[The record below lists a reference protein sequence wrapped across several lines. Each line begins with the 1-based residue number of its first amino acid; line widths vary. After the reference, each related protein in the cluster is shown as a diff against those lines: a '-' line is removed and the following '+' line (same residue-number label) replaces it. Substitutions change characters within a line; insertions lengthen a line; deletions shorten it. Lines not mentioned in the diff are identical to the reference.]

1 MRIMAKHAFFLCGED
16 EIEPCFHQC
25 SIHFLLLI
33 NKQTKYRYVML
44 NLSIFSS
51 SSGVNTNTRHI
62 ALYKDSALMTLS
74 REAPQPQPYEDC
86 FFINCNCFAGQHRSF
101 LFIHGTSLMPVNHKR
116 VLI

>member
-1 MRIMAKHAFFLCGED
+1 MRIMAKHAFFFVCGKD
-16 EIEPCFHQC
+16 EIEL
-25 SIHFLLLI
+25 IHFLLLI